1 MLSVLWKYMGTP
13 EQLQLPLGHVSMQQF
28 APVMP
33 AVAGAAQYA
42 RAHGRTHTTEGLDN
56 ARADPARGFRL
67 ARDYGR
73 ALDSHQ
79 APSEAIH
86 RSYNALRG
94 EIHDQYDY
102 MTRPKEKGG
111 MGITH
116 EVTSED
122 PYPQAG
128 QMADDVR
135 HGRIRTLATSTT
147 AQAGHENETHQALSP
162 EENDKFRAVHDV
174 FGHAATG
181 RGFSRHG
188 EEAAYLSH
196 VQMFSPAARRAA
208 TSELRAQNS
217 YLNYH
222 PKGGFPDTGGR
233 EVDVPNWAVPRS
245 PSVR

>member
-1 MLSVLWKYMGTP
+1 VDSP

-28 APVMP
+28 SPVMP
-33 AVAGAAQYA
+33 AVAGAAQYS
-42 RAHGRTHTTEGLDN
+42 RMHGRTHTTEGLDN
-56 ARADPARGFRL
+56 VRADPSRAFHL
-67 ARDYGR
+67 AKVYGR
-73 ALDSHQ
+73 NLESG
-79 APSEAIH
+79 APPSPDLH
-86 RSYNALRG
+86 RSYSALRG

-102 MTRPKEKGG
+102 MTRPKEQGG
-111 MGITH
+111 MGIHH
-116 EVTSED
+116 EVTRED
-122 PYPQAG
+122 PYPEAA
-128 QMADDVR
+128 QMAEDVR
-135 HGRIRTLATSTT
+135 HGRIRTLATSATS
-147 AQAGHENETHQALSP
+147 QAGQENETHQALSP

-233 EVDVPNWAVPRS
+233 EVDVPNWAIPRS
-245 PSVR
+245 PSSR